1 MKVNVLLFIAYTTA
15 SALIAPSTLHADQ
28 GTPGGPSLASAGLV
42 ASDSAVFSKNLPE
55 FAGEPTLLAQAQQD
69 PGQEAPQ
76 SEECLKFAANP
87 NADVGDI
94 LRAGC
99 QPTLE
104 QMAALMDNPL
114 GNVAMLFTQFDLYKL
129 ENPINGRE
137 ANYGVYTGIAQFP
150 KKLNDDWNLIN
161 RVVWTVPS
169 LPLDQ
174 DKINDFDN
182 RVGSQQ
188 GAFLPPSNVPA
199 PLDLF
204 DGRTTDFGDLY
215 YVGLFA
221 PAKPEDVLAGKLVW
235 GLGFDLAFPTAS
247 EDILGTG
254 KYSAGPSALAAYL
267 GPKWKVGGL
276 LQHYWDYAGDDDRDD
291 VNLSNLQYLWYYS
304 INSTTSIGA
313 APNIIIDW
321 EQDSDNKVTL
331 PLGIGINKTI
341 NIGKVPVRFGVEAFY
356 SVVQPDDVVGT
367 KWSYRLYVIPA
378 APSAL
383 FGWMQ

>member
-1 MKVNVLLFIAYTTA
+1 MKVNVLLFIASTTA
-15 SALIAPSTLHADQ
+15 STLIAPSTLHADQ
-28 GTPGGPSLASAGLV
+28 GTGGPSLTDAWWAA
-42 ASDSAVFSKNLPE
+42 ASDAAVFGDNLPE
-55 FAGEPTLLAQAQQD
+55 FSQEPTLLAQAQQE
-69 PGQEAPQ
+69 GGEEAPQ
-76 SEECLKFAANP
+76 SEECLKFAADT

-150 KKLNDDWNLIN
+150 KKLNDNWNLIN

-174 DKINDFDN
+174 DKIDDFDN

-188 GAFLPPSNVPA
+188 GAFLPPSNLPA

-221 PAKPEDVLAGKLVW
+221 PAKPKDVLNGKLVW
-235 GLGFDLAFPTAS
+235 GLGFDLAF
-247 EDILGTG
+247 E
-254 KYSAGPSALAAYL
+254 
-267 GPKWKVGGL
+267 
-276 LQHYWDYAGDDDRDD
+276 
-291 VNLSNLQYLWYYS
+291 
-304 INSTTSIGA
+304 
-313 APNIIIDW
+313 
-321 EQDSDNKVTL
+321 
-331 PLGIGINKTI
+331 
-341 NIGKVPVRFGVEAFY
+341 
-356 SVVQPDDVVGT
+356 
-367 KWSYRLYVIPA
+367 
-378 APSAL
+378 
-383 FGWMQ
+383 